1 MNKLSDGPR
10 RVPSGI
16 GAQSGAG
23 QITFR
28 ELTKRLSPV
37 TTVHHNFGLR
47 ANGAGCIEVD
57 RVEPTLGEPTDPQ
70 ELP

>member
-16 GAQSGAG
+16 GAQPGAG
-23 QITFR
+23 QLTVR
-28 ELTKRLSPV
+28 ELTKRFSPV
-37 TTVHHNFGLR
+37 TTVNHKNGLR

-57 RVEPTLGEPTDPQ
+57 RVEPTLCEPTDPQ